1 METYTAE
8 TLMANVMKLMKIVRE
23 KECTCSFWWDELEHF
38 DFWHPRQPHLVSRIQ
53 DPLPTN
59 TQTGLFETSMCWHL
73 STIIIAGQSPS
84 PHSCHQHTPLPYYLY
99 CYTLIYDNTHCQH
112 VFLNRTQEENDNINN
127 TSLEAL
133 CFPIKSTKLKAYAY
147 IDSVL
152 PGQRHSVTAEDDW
165 TLQNLS
171 IHPLLFWTNALFE
184 TAKK

>member
-84 PHSCHQHTPLPYYLY
+84 PRSCHQHTPLPYYLY
-99 CYTLIYDNTHCQH
+99 CYTLIYDNTQCQH
-112 VFLNRTQEENDNINN
+112 VFFKHRTQEENDNINN

-133 CFPIKSTKLKAYAY
+133 CFPINSTKLKAYAY
-147 IDSVL
+147 HWQCTSRTAALRDGRGWLNFAELVHPPSVIL
-152 PGQRHSVTAEDDW
+152 NKCLIWNS
-165 TLQNLS
+165 
-171 IHPLLFWTNALFE
+171 
-184 TAKK
+184 